1 MDASE
6 FIGENNIKRETEHF
20 AIADKQKKAGKK
32 YFVLSRSTNALSDL
46 FENTRRWS
54 LQAKKAFSS
63 KQTRMEVIHEHSH
76 GRCGDSCSREW
87 LNCDLEVLQENNIYL
102 SSIFQY

>member
-46 FENTRRWS
+46 FENTENMES
-54 LQAKKAFSS
+54 ASKKSFFLKTNSYGS
-63 KQTRMEVIHEHSH
+63 
-76 GRCGDSCSREW
+76 DS
-87 LNCDLEVLQENNIYL
+87 
-102 SSIFQY
+102 